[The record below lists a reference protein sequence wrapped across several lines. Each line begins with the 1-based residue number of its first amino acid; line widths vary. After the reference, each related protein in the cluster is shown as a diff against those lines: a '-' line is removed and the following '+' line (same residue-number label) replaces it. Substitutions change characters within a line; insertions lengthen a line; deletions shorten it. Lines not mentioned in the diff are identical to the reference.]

1 MMQPSPDEKSTK
13 TSHFIFTEEK
23 LSHLSKR
30 NRMVAVKQIMDV
42 VLEIKMSTF
51 KKNEHE
57 CPAFSGDAAAP
68 MLIGR

>member
-1 MMQPSPDEKSTK
+1 
-13 TSHFIFTEEK
+13 
-23 LSHLSKR
+23 
-30 NRMVAVKQIMDV
+30 MDV

-68 MLIGR
+68 MLIGRWIFFINDRSGTPYMKMMSSN